1 MRPSIGVSE
10 VRQQHPL
17 AMFVGMAVNIM
28 GRDFA
33 VLGLAHHDGQSST
46 CMVSEASPGTGESG
60 ETGGSTKSSGDV
72 AGGCWSLGASRGIG
86 SAAGTCACGDA
97 GWSMGMGSSEER
109 AC

>member
-46 CMVSEASPGTGESG
+46 CIVSVGTGESG
-60 ETGGSTKSSGDV
+60 ETGGDSI
-72 AGGCWSLGASRGIG
+72 SRGIG
-86 SAAGTCACGDA
+86 STGVTCACGA
-97 GWSMGMGSSEER
+97 VGWSMGMGSS
-109 AC
+109 